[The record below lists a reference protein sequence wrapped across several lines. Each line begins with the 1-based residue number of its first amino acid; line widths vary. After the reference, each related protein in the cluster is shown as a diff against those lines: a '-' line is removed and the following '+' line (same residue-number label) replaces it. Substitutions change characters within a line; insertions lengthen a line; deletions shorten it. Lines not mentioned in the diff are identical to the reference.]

1 MSHPSLPAGGDDRLL
16 VAAVLLLL
24 LCEGAAIELILALV
38 YVLMG

>member
-1 MSHPSLPAGGDDRLL
+1 MANLSVSASDDRLL